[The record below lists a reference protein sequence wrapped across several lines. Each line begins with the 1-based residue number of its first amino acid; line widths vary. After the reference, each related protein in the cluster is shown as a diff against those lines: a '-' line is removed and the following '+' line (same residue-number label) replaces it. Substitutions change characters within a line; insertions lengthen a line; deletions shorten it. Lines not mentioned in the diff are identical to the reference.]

1 MPFFLIAAAR
11 LVRDLNRYRVYALLG
26 VAATVLLLGTVAF
39 SLTQHV
45 SFGLALYW
53 AVTTA
58 TTVGYG
64 DVTPHNTAG
73 RIVASLVMLGTIPIF
88 GAVFALVAGAT
99 VISSMRRL
107 FGMDSKLPT
116 SDYTVVYG
124 THPVIP
130 RVLDELERSGD
141 AVVLV
146 APTAPAGLG
155 EGHRF
160 ISGDPTDEAVVRGT
174 HPERANRALIACEAD
189 ADTLVVAVAI
199 HSLAPQL
206 EVFALTQ
213 SASVARALV
222 ELGVRHTLSSDE
234 LVGHT
239 LAKSLETPQAGD
251 VLLSLVDSDMY
262 RMVETP
268 VDAAFVSQPLS
279 AARGR
284 ADVLVL
290 GVARGDQI
298 ELGLADDPVLGPDDR
313 LIVLQ
318 ATGRP

>member
-1 MPFFLIAAAR
+1 MPIFLIAAAR
-11 LVRDLNRYRVYALLG
+11 LVRRLNRYRVYALLTL
-26 VAATVLLLGTVAF
+26 AATVLLAGAAAF

-64 DVTPHNTAG
+64 DVLPHNTAG
-73 RIVASLVMLGTIPIF
+73 RVVASLVMLGTIPVF
-88 GAVFALVAGAT
+88 GAVFALVASAS
-99 VISSMRRL
+99 VISAMRRI
-107 FGMDSKLPT
+107 FGMDSSLPT
-116 SDYTVVYG
+116 SDFTVIYG
-124 THPVIP
+124 TNPVLA
-130 RVLDELERSGD
+130 RVLEELQRAGD
-141 AVVLV
+141 PVVLV
-146 APTAPAGLG
+146 ASTAPAGLG
-155 EGHRF
+155 EDAHF
-160 ISGDPTDEAVVRGT
+160 IAGDPTDETVIAHT
-174 HPERANRALIACEAD
+174 HPERANRALIACD
-189 ADTLVVAVAI
+189 TDSDTLVVAVTI

-213 SASVARALV
+213 SPSVARALG

-251 VLLSLVDSDMY
+251 VLLSLVDSENY
-262 RMVETP
+262 RMVETA
-268 VDAAFVSQPLS
+268 VDAAFVSKPLS

-290 GVARGDQI
+290 GVSRNGKV

-318 ATGRP
+318 SVA